1 MKRNS
6 LLLLF
11 LLFISISLSA
21 IHAQYNEVNLMPVPS
36 KLTAGEGKFRVKS
49 NFAMSVKGD
58 CPDRLYS
65 YASRILHRLSGRTGL
80 FFPQDYV
87 TNKSNSDTVSFYIY
101 CDQKAN
107 VKLGEDE
114 SYSLNITPDRVELRA
129 KNDLGI
135 MRGLETFNQLLSSDE
150 DGYYMPAVKIEDSP
164 RFAWRGIMMDV
175 SRHFMP
181 VDVIKR
187 NLDLMA
193 SVKFNVFH
201 WHLSDDQGM
210 RVETKSLPKLNELSS
225 DGMYYTQD
233 QIKDVIKYAQD
244 RGIRVIPEFD
254 IPGHSTSWLTAYP
267 ELASLPGPFTI
278 ERNWGVFDPT
288 FNPTIEATYEFFDK
302 FFKEISSLFPDEY
315 MHIGG
320 DENSGKQWNSNP
332 QIQAYMKEHNIPN
345 NHTLQ
350 SVFTRRI
357 QKILAKYGKI
367 MIGWDEIQHPELP
380 KDIVI
385 QSWRGEKG
393 LAEAAKNGFHVIL
406 SNGYYVDLIQPAEF
420 HYLNDPI
427 GPNSKLSDEERKFV
441 LGGEAT
447 MWAELVTPENVD
459 SRLWPRTAVI
469 AERLWSPV
477 TVRDVDDM
485 YRRMDRVSFY
495 LEDAGSTHRRN
506 QETMLRRL
514 TNDNDISALKNFVD
528 VIEPVK
534 LYSRHNQGVKYTSYS
549 PYTRVVDA
557 AVPDV
562 KTARDFRKLV
572 DKYLSK
578 KDEIS
583 YNEIK
588 TWLTLWKS
596 NHQELL
602 KTIKLSPVLKEI
614 ESLSEDLSLM
624 SEGGLQALEMIHSQK
639 KADKSWLDKQTQ
651 LIEKAKQPR
660 GQTEIMVTSAIEKL
674 VKSIPGA

>member
-1 MKRNS
+1 
-6 LLLLF
+6 
-11 LLFISISLSA
+11 
-21 IHAQYNEVNLMPVPS
+21 
-36 KLTAGEGKFRVKS
+36 
-49 NFAMSVKGD
+49 
-58 CPDRLYS
+58 
-65 YASRILHRLSGRTGL
+65 
-80 FFPQDYV
+80 
-87 TNKSNSDTVSFYIY
+87 
-101 CDQKAN
+101 
-107 VKLGEDE
+107 
-114 SYSLNITPDRVELRA
+114 
-129 KNDLGI
+129 
-135 MRGLETFNQLLSSDE
+135 
-150 DGYYMPAVKIEDSP
+150 
-164 RFAWRGIMMDV
+164 
-175 SRHFMP
+175 
-181 VDVIKR
+181 
-187 NLDLMA
+187 
-193 SVKFNVFH
+193 
-201 WHLSDDQGM
+201 
-210 RVETKSLPKLNELSS
+210 
-225 DGMYYTQD
+225 
-233 QIKDVIKYAQD
+233 
-244 RGIRVIPEFD
+244 
-254 IPGHSTSWLTAYP
+254 
-267 ELASLPGPFTI
+267 
-278 ERNWGVFDPT
+278 
-288 FNPTIEATYEFFDK
+288 
-302 FFKEISSLFPDEY
+302 
-315 MHIGG
+315 
-320 DENSGKQWNSNP
+320 
-332 QIQAYMKEHNIPN
+332 MKEHNIPD

-350 SVFTRRI
+350 SIFTRRI

-427 GPNSKLSDEERKFV
+427 GPNSKLGDEERKFV

-495 LEDAGSTHRRN
+495 LEDAGSLHRRN

-624 SEGGLQALEMIHSQK
+624 SEGGLQALDMIHLQK

-651 LIEKAKQPR
+651 IIEKAKQPR

-674 VKSIPGA
+674 VKAIPGA